1 MKTLAMNSELDREII
16 RLKGHYQAKYGK
28 VADDFEVIL
37 QNEINENFKE
47 LNANIVK
54 ASGQIK
60 GQVRQIRFK
69 DWKEAMGY
77 GFGLASPFLIAFLVV
92 SILGLV
98 IIVKTKN
105 GNPFKK
111 LVENNK
117 IVEIKGVKYVSVKK
131 ENYFKSKEKNQLFVK
146 VDN

>member
-1 MKTLAMNSELDREII
+1 MNSEIDKELI
-16 RLKGHYQAKYGK
+16 RLKGHFQAKYGK

-60 GQVRQIRFK
+60 GQVKQIRFK

-77 GFGLASPFLIAFLVV
+77 GFGLASPFLIAVLVV
-92 SILGLV
+92 AILGFIL
-98 IIVKTKN
+98 I
-105 GNPFKK
+105 F
-111 LVENNK
+111 LC
-117 IVEIKGVKYVSVKK
+117 
-131 ENYFKSKEKNQLFVK
+131 Q
-146 VDN
+146 